1 MQRILRLIRTVGGLV
16 YGTGYRL
23 LRPIDLVLTLLTRP
37 GGRPRESL
45 PLSKR
50 HAVDVEVEITKS
62 GSSAGPGL

>member
-1 MQRILRLIRTVGGLV
+1 MQPILRLIRTVGGLV
-16 YGTGYRL
+16 YGTGYLL
-23 LRPIDLVLTLLTRP
+23 LRAIDAVLTLLTRP

-62 GSSAGPGL
+62 AGSPGPGL